1 MSAYLEEVRFFFSSR
16 RRHTRSKRDWSSDVC
31 SSDLI
36 EALPVPACQLRQL
49 HPLGPSHFLKFPS
62 HLRRQV
68 LKDGP
73 EVISLTP
80 RLRESPFQEFV
91 EGFQVLQPPVLPR
104 SNFTQITTKFDKAS
118 VPFRLLP
125 LFPSQDFVDF
135 GKHEQGSLAIEL
147 GQHRRILSN

>member
-1 MSAYLEEVRFFFSSR
+1 M
-16 RRHTRSKRDWSSDVC
+16 
-31 SSDLI
+31 
-36 EALPVPACQLRQL
+36 
-49 HPLGPSHFLKFPS
+49 
-62 HLRRQV
+62 
-68 LKDGP
+68 DGH

-91 EGFQVLQPPVLPR
+91 EGLHVLQPPVLSR

-135 GKHEQGSLAIEL
+135 GKHEQGSPAIEL
-147 GQHRRILSN
+147 GQHRRFLSN

>member
-1 MSAYLEEVRFFFSSR
+1 M
-16 RRHTRSKRDWSSDVC
+16 
-31 SSDLI
+31 
-36 EALPVPACQLRQL
+36 
-49 HPLGPSHFLKFPS
+49 
-62 HLRRQV
+62 
-68 LKDGP
+68 DGH

-91 EGFQVLQPPVLPR
+91 EGFHVLQPPVLSR

-135 GKHEQGSLAIEL
+135 GKLARN
-147 GQHRRILSN
+147 RRDAAPEPATPCHLANLVI